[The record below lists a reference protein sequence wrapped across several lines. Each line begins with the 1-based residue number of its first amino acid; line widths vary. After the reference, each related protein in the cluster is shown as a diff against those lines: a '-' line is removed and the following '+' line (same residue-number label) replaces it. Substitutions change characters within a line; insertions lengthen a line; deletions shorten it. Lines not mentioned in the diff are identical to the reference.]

1 MSVFLSCGEASGD
14 NLLSSLALLMRDE
27 GYHGPLW
34 GMGGPSSQAA
44 GVECLW
50 SSSELHI
57 MGITQALK
65 ALPRLNGLADR
76 ICDEITRRKPSKVIV
91 VDSPDFHIPLVRRLR
106 RRGYGGKVVFLSPPT
121 VWAWRSGRVV
131 PLRELFD
138 LCLPLFGFEDRYLR
152 SHGVTSSWIGHPM
165 VDSARQPSSP
175 PGNGV
180 VALLP
185 GSRKSEVSSLL
196 PVLIGLSR
204 WLKKAGL
211 RPVFSVAPSF
221 HGTFRDDLLKQLQ
234 GQKVFTGEAL
244 DLIERSDLVVGASGT
259 VAVEAM
265 MARRF
270 MVVLY
275 RCGVLESFVYR
286 NFVNLPYISIPNVMT
301 GRSLFPERLQN
312 ECNPSAIWRD
322 IRSFM
327 ASKCRRDQVYRGL
340 DLARSQMGSSGAK
353 NFWAKS
359 VIEL

>member
-14 NLLSSLALLMRDE
+14 NLISSFALSLRDE
-27 GYHGPLW
+27 GYQGPLW

-50 SSSELHI
+50 PSSELHI

-76 ICDEITRRKPSKVIV
+76 ICDEIMRRKPSKVV
-91 VDSPDFHIPLVRRLR
+91 VADSPDFHIPLVRRLR
-106 RRGYGGKVVFLSPPT
+106 RRGYGGKTIFLSPPT
-121 VWAWRSGRVV
+121 VWAWRKGRVV

-152 SHGVTSSWIGHPM
+152 SYGVTSSWIGHPM
-165 VDSARQPSSP
+165 VDSFGPPSSP
-175 PGNGV
+175 PGDGV
-180 VALLP
+180 IALLL
-185 GSRKSEVSSLL
+185 GSRKSEVKHLL
-196 PVLIGLSR
+196 PVLLNLAR
-204 WLKKAGL
+204 KLKRAGL

-221 HGTFRDDLLKQLQ
+221 HGAFRYDLLKKLEGQ
-234 GQKVFTGEAL
+234 GIFTGNAAN
-244 DLIERSDLVVGASGT
+244 LIERSDLVVGASGT

-265 MARRF
+265 MSRRF

-275 RCGVLESFVYR
+275 RSGALEWFVYS
-286 NFVNLPYISIPNVMT
+286 NFVKLPYISIPNVMT
-301 GRSLFPERLQN
+301 GRSLFPERLQD
-312 ECNPSAIWRD
+312 ECNPFAIWGD

-327 ASKCRRDQVYRGL
+327 ASKYRREQVYRGL
-340 DLARSQMGSSGAK
+340 DLARSKMGSPGAK
-353 NFWAKS
+353 VFWAKS

>member
-1 MSVFLSCGEASGD
+1 MSIFLSCGEASGD
-14 NLLSSLALLMRDE
+14 NLLSSLALSLRE
-27 GYHGPLW
+27 QGYHGPLW

-50 SSSELHI
+50 PSSELHI

-76 ICDEITRRKPSKVIV
+76 ICDEIIRRKPSKVV
-91 VDSPDFHIPLVRRLR
+91 VADSPDFHIPLVRRLR
-106 RRGYGGKVVFLSPPT
+106 RRGYGGKTIFLSPPT
-121 VWAWRSGRVV
+121 VWAWRKGRVV

-152 SHGVTSSWIGHPM
+152 SYGVTSSWIGHPM
-165 VDSARQPSSP
+165 VDSFGPPSP
-175 PGNGV
+175 PPGDGV

-196 PVLIGLSR
+196 PVLLDLSR
-204 WLKKAGL
+204 GLKKAGL

-221 HGTFRDDLLKQLQ
+221 HGAFRDDLLKKLQ
-234 GQKVFTGEAL
+234 GQKVFTGDAL

-275 RCGVLESFVYR
+275 RSGALEWFVYR
-286 NFVNLPYISIPNVMT
+286 NFIKLPYISIPNVMT
-301 GRSLFPERLQN
+301 GRSLFPERLQDR
-312 ECNPSAIWRD
+312 CNPSAIWGD

-327 ASKCRRDQVYRGL
+327 ASKCRRERVYRGL
-340 DLARSQMGSSGAK
+340 DLARSKMGSPGAK
-353 NFWAKS
+353 VFWAKS